1 MNVGIELS
9 SIMLKSVRAY
19 VILTLRN
26 KIEYGQPPRFSAH
39 TVLECGLCWE
49 LGWYRRWPLEYFHVE
64 ISTVRACCGL

>member
-26 KIEYGQPPRFSAH
+26 KIECGQPPRFLACA
-39 TVLECGLCWE
+39 VLLVGLVGVPCGGFVMEFLC
-49 LGWYRRWPLEYFHVE
+49 G
-64 ISTVRACCGL
+64 AC